1 MKTKPTTGN
10 FACFIP
16 AELQVEV
23 QTAWGDVLQANR
35 AGVPHGE
42 GDYLVC
48 GAGEDGQPD
57 LSDVWVVNGAIFPDT
72 YDMTNAVAADKA
84 A

>member
-1 MKTKPTTGN
+1 M
-10 FACFIP
+10 
-16 AELQVEV
+16 
-23 QTAWGDVLQANR
+23 LQANR